1 MDTHRLG
8 AIRAYLESKRMPY
21 RYYEEAGC
29 GSIQFDHRG
38 LSYHIWEYPAPER
51 GAQSNVRSAGKS
63 EDFDGDYE
71 EQILAILETWW
82 K

>member
-38 LSYHIWEYPAPER
+38 LSYHI
-51 GAQSNVRSAGKS
+51 
-63 EDFDGDYE
+63 
-71 EQILAILETWW
+71 
-82 K
+82 

>member
-8 AIRAYLESKRMPY
+8 AIRAYLESKSMPY

-38 LSYHIWEYPAPER
+38 LSYHIWEYPPEEP
-51 GAQSNVRSAGKS
+51 GAQSNVRSAGRT
-63 EDFDGDYE
+63 EDFGPGYE
-71 EQILAILETWW
+71 AEILEILKTW
-82 K
+82 